1 MEKENIYFGNHFYER
16 GSQMRF
22 FKKKNPTL
30 IYTSYFKLI
39 NGIPGWA
46 EDIFIIR
53 AELHDDRIIFFQ
65 APIGKCKSTSL
76 LLDQIIDTN
85 DFKDE
90 VRVKRKRVMR
100 NFYRISY
107 KSSAGN
113 FESILL
119 GCDCL
124 GCGRYVFDTELRK
137 RTFIQERPKG

>member
-1 MEKENIYFGNHFYER
+1 
-16 GSQMRF
+16 MRF

-137 RTFIQERPKG
+137 RVSIQERPKEKIPEFL